1 MGVAARIPTGMPV
14 PLATHLAAGQLVDS
28 VVEEAVVGGD
38 HGDDVQTESVD
49 FAEADLHSVPFSP
62 KEGEMRVSS
71 VLHHLVAV
79 STELQLGAV
88 FTSHQSLQMGGVE
101 EPGMD
106 SDCDTD
112 SVHSEHSAHSVDSG
126 LEESGH
132 SNLEVEG
139 GIVMG
144 ELIYENTSALKSNA
158 YLTPVTTAIEKYQ
171 FGGHAEEEEEEE
183 DDNDAAEKSD
193 DEEEE
198 EEEEEKQDSDEEG
211 VLFPPLDLTSNN
223 SHQGERSS
231 NKLWGV
237 RSHGGAANGLL
248 GPQVVR
254 TSNPTED
261 KIAKEIREL
270 KEREEELVRRREMSK
285 SPTTT
290 TTTTSVHPRNP
301 SPSLA
306 STTRPSSPVKST
318 PTIKSSP
325 PSPSHAPP
333 HHHVVQE
340 KPKSS
345 EKFNPSNYR
354 PLLPPGGARPRIME
368 DFISNGGRV
377 TAFAPPDPAK
387 ELVTLRKPTVHKSV
401 PKVQAPTALARQP
414 TGTVLDKIQAEL
426 AETRRREEEL
436 KRSRRQ
442 QLSRSQPDLTKV
454 LPTGP
459 EKTFEHCPDPESP
472 SEDEDE
478 PSSLLQTRGKSALIS
493 VWESR
498 IQSEQTA

>member
-1 MGVAARIPTGMPV
+1 M
-14 PLATHLAAGQLVDS
+14 
-28 VVEEAVVGGD
+28 
-38 HGDDVQTESVD
+38 
-49 FAEADLHSVPFSP
+49 
-62 KEGEMRVSS
+62 
-71 VLHHLVAV
+71 
-79 STELQLGAV
+79 
-88 FTSHQSLQMGGVE
+88 
-101 EPGMD
+101 
-106 SDCDTD
+106 
-112 SVHSEHSAHSVDSG
+112 
-126 LEESGH
+126 
-132 SNLEVEG
+132 N
-139 GIVMG
+139 G
-144 ELIYENTSALKSNA
+144 ELIYENTAVLKSNA

-171 FGGHAEEEEEEE
+171 FGGHEEEDEDEDDDDAGGEKEEDEVEEEEEEEE
-183 DDNDAAEKSD
+183 DPK
-193 DEEEE
+193 
-198 EEEEEKQDSDEEG
+198 DSEG
-211 VLFPPLDLTSNN
+211 VAVPFPPLDLTSN
-223 SHQGERSS
+223 SSSDGVERSS
-231 NKLWGV
+231 SKLWGV
-237 RSHGGAANGLL
+237 RSNGGANGLL
-248 GPQVVR
+248 GPQVIR

-270 KEREEELVRRREMSK
+270 KEREEELLRRREMSK

-290 TTTTSVHPRNP
+290 TTTSLQSPPTS
-301 SPSLA
+301 A
-306 STTRPSSPVKST
+306 STPNLTVVPSSTAKPSSPAKSAPST
-318 PTIKSSP
+318 KSSSP
-325 PSPSHAPP
+325 AMATPSPVSPQA
-333 HHHVVQE
+333 QE
-340 KPKSS
+340 KPRPS

-377 TAFAPPDPAK
+377 TAFAPQDHTK

-426 AETRRREEEL
+426 AETRRREDEL

-459 EKTFEHCPDPESP
+459 EKTFEHCPEPDSP
-472 SEDEDE
+472 SEEEEEEE

>member
-1 MGVAARIPTGMPV
+1 
-14 PLATHLAAGQLVDS
+14 
-28 VVEEAVVGGD
+28 
-38 HGDDVQTESVD
+38 
-49 FAEADLHSVPFSP
+49 
-62 KEGEMRVSS
+62 
-71 VLHHLVAV
+71 
-79 STELQLGAV
+79 
-88 FTSHQSLQMGGVE
+88 
-101 EPGMD
+101 
-106 SDCDTD
+106 
-112 SVHSEHSAHSVDSG
+112 
-126 LEESGH
+126 
-132 SNLEVEG
+132 
-139 GIVMG
+139 
-144 ELIYENTSALKSNA
+144 
-158 YLTPVTTAIEKYQ
+158 
-171 FGGHAEEEEEEE
+171 
-183 DDNDAAEKSD
+183 
-193 DEEEE
+193 
-198 EEEEEKQDSDEEG
+198 
-211 VLFPPLDLTSNN
+211 
-223 SHQGERSS
+223 
-231 NKLWGV
+231 
-237 RSHGGAANGLL
+237 
-248 GPQVVR
+248 
-254 TSNPTED
+254 
-261 KIAKEIREL
+261 
-270 KEREEELVRRREMSK
+270 MSK
-285 SPTTT
+285 SPTTATT
-290 TTTTSVHPRNP
+290 TTTTSGHPRNP

-306 STTRPSSPVKST
+306 STTRSSSPVKST
-318 PTIKSSP
+318 PTIKSSS

-472 SEDEDE
+472 SEDEVIVNI
-478 PSSLLQTRGKSALIS
+478 ALHRICHQS
-493 VWESR
+493 VKAER
-498 IQSEQTA
+498 TYRK

>member
-14 PLATHLAAGQLVDS
+14 PPATPLAAGQLVDS

-38 HGDDVQTESVD
+38 HGESVD

-183 DDNDAAEKSD
+183 DNDAAEKSDD

-198 EEEEEKQDSDEEG
+198 EEEEEKQDSDGES
-211 VLFPPLDLTSNN
+211 VLFPPLDLTSN
-223 SHQGERSS
+223 
-231 NKLWGV
+231 
-237 RSHGGAANGLL
+237 
-248 GPQVVR
+248 
-254 TSNPTED
+254 
-261 KIAKEIREL
+261 
-270 KEREEELVRRREMSK
+270 
-285 SPTTT
+285 
-290 TTTTSVHPRNP
+290 
-301 SPSLA
+301 
-306 STTRPSSPVKST
+306 
-318 PTIKSSP
+318 
-325 PSPSHAPP
+325 
-333 HHHVVQE
+333 
-340 KPKSS
+340 
-345 EKFNPSNYR
+345 
-354 PLLPPGGARPRIME
+354 
-368 DFISNGGRV
+368 
-377 TAFAPPDPAK
+377 
-387 ELVTLRKPTVHKSV
+387 
-401 PKVQAPTALARQP
+401 
-414 TGTVLDKIQAEL
+414 
-426 AETRRREEEL
+426 
-436 KRSRRQ
+436 
-442 QLSRSQPDLTKV
+442 
-454 LPTGP
+454 
-459 EKTFEHCPDPESP
+459 
-472 SEDEDE
+472 
-478 PSSLLQTRGKSALIS
+478 
-493 VWESR
+493 
-498 IQSEQTA
+498 